1 MAVKNCF
8 IRGSV
13 VRYVQLP
20 SEHVDT
26 QLLEDATRRGTS
38 LYVFHPSLLCGRT
51 AAMDDADYYCR
62 LYRIG
67 QPGQTM
73 ILAYRLNPAVIAFRF
88 LSLHWLLAL
97 RYLHDALNTNR
108 HCTTISHHALIT
120 SQEDK
125 LNILIYKYTAVGL
138 SGTRVWV
145 SPDFYRAVRTG
156 SDHLPSLVWVV
167 FRPSDDLVVHFWW
180 WVGLEWI

>member
-1 MAVKNCF
+1 
-8 IRGSV
+8 
-13 VRYVQLP
+13 
-20 SEHVDT
+20 
-26 QLLEDATRRGTS
+26 
-38 LYVFHPSLLCGRT
+38 
-51 AAMDDADYYCR
+51 
-62 LYRIG
+62 
-67 QPGQTM
+67 M